1 MRTRRLRNIIYK
13 GVAWL
18 LTVVLLLSY
27 AERLGGGVI
36 DVQAK
41 EDTISAYSDTAT
53 GNGMMDGCG
62 VISLGREHSAAIK
75 SDGSLWMWGNNNDGG
90 LGIGDKSL
98 KSSSVP
104 MHVLDDVKSV
114 SVSKTDNMSMAITS
128 DNSLWIWGSSYGFLL
143 SKEECLKPYKIM
155 ENVKSVFA
163 GTNYGAVDGGGVGTD
178 NASIAVIKDND
189 SLWMLDKIQKKFVKI
204 MDDVRTVSVGYHHIA
219 IVKMDGSLWMWGS
232 NTYGQLGNGT
242 YTASTEPIKIMD
254 NVQSVSLGEVH
265 SAAIKEDGSLWTW
278 GCNFSGQLG
287 IGKLDNGKLP
297 DNSNVPI
304 KIMDGVKSVSFG
316 TENGAAIKQDGSLWM
331 WGYDG
336 HGQMG
341 LEDGDR
347 IITGY
352 DKPIKIMDGV
362 LAVSIGDRYSAAVK
376 SDGSLWTWGSNKCGK
391 IGNGVTENELSCVR
405 IQTQIMPPGSIAVS
419 SVPSPST
426 PKFNMNIE
434 KQDKPRIKV
443 VDEKG
448 KPIENAKVT
457 HLGVNAGHT
466 STKGYTYL
474 EYYQEG
480 EPISISKAGYYT
492 LDTAFHQGATGCTT
506 YVLSDHLSGV
516 ILTLDGEDIDVLTK
530 EAIINKYDNV
540 AKKFSIKCLFNEEI
554 YSYAALC
561 SGDKFI
567 ADTKN
572 GIFNNLRI
580 GDFNEGEVVTLELYR
595 PTDTYPAKKKLE
607 IQVID
612 LNPQVGSFSF
622 GENLAIS
629 IPENIPIVGGR
640 DFEINLGD
648 SPVEVEVTSDG
659 EIHFGI
665 NVAELCKK
673 DKNWFETIKRLN
685 KNNVGK
691 VLDETDSGDTKKNDS
706 SPDIDTDV
714 KVIGYLEGNVLSR
727 DYINGKLFVEFSAEA
742 AWEQQYTVVVVP
754 VVVEISVSG
763 KVNAD
768 GTITFREESGFSGS
782 VNVGG
787 ELGLGLYGGVGIKK
801 VASVGVYGEAGIGIN
816 VNLLPTDNLGI
827 EKLYVRGEAGVKA
840 KYWNLTLKDY
850 ADASKALIDGTY
862 YIIPESVNGK
872 TGSFAIDNNMAY
884 AQLSRNYLQSDG
896 TMPKWT
902 SENYA
907 NIDGSIGETAL
918 QSSTCLDI
926 VPQVLRMGDTVML
939 FYLSDAG
946 VGRSAADRSMLV
958 YSLWDAD
965 SQNWSEP
972 KAVMDD
978 RTADFAPDLYTDGKK
993 IYAVWQNAKES
1004 LEGNLTLNETADKLV
1019 LHAAVYDAVQD
1030 RFVDLGAIESENGL
1044 CQQSPQIVAD
1054 GENVSVYWYE
1064 NEEDNVLGLS
1074 GTNRIYQAVLGN
1086 TADASKMAVQS
1097 AEEEQEKSEEEK
1109 DDSVED
1115 SKDSE
1120 NENPMEDTGISENSI
1135 FRKYVALKEEVTEEQ
1150 ETVSENDPSEIEK
1163 EEEETDHEE
1172 ANENKTDKDNDSVS
1186 ENTISEN
1193 TVSENTLN
1201 SVMADGDSDREQA
1214 GSPWQTRLLQEEDAC
1229 IISADAGRT
1238 DGETGYAYVA
1248 GTLNGQYDVTQS
1260 HITLLAQ
1267 DKAVTISE
1275 SGAPENVEFA
1285 SVYAGETL
1293 TWYQGGDIHYMDE
1306 SNKEVYLFGESRL
1319 PSSSYTLLSDGA
1331 GSPEVIFPVNMSG
1344 KSNLYRIG
1352 YENGAFLAALP
1363 ITEQEDYIQY
1373 ADGFVSGGRTIL
1385 VYNRMEVNDQL
1396 EEVNNS
1402 LYMGTLE
1409 HQYYDIGIKSAGS
1422 TIRRDAET
1430 GEDVLE
1436 IMAQLYNNGTIQAE
1450 QMSLS
1455 LAKDDG
1461 TVLETVLLDTVLE
1474 AGVSSYATAVFS
1486 MDNITEESAY
1496 TLTLL
1501 GAEESNQ
1508 QNNSVSVTLGNAA
1521 LQVNAEVITVGG
1533 TRTLQAGIRN
1543 NGVTACGG
1551 TVSVR
1556 NSETGEEYCSS
1567 DFEPITIGQTVFAE
1581 VEIDQLIFAQ
1591 RDAVVLEV
1599 IVTPDADTSQSGR
1612 ESEIEV
1618 VSDYVVVYAP
1628 SYEVS
1633 FVTDTGT
1640 TTVYTNYGTQVSFP
1654 ENPTKEGKH
1663 FIGWYDAENLSAGTL
1678 YTEEMPVTKDLTL
1691 YACFADE
1698 ERAQIPLSECSVSTI
1713 PMQYY
1718 TGGQLKPKVTVKW
1731 GSEVLKENKDYKVTY
1746 RNNKEQGKATAV
1758 ITAVTGNGKKYTGSI
1773 ERNFSIMYP
1782 TSKVSVKAIP
1792 AVSFTGETHT
1802 PDPVVTYQKK
1812 TLVKDRDYTVSYFN
1826 NRNAGTA
1833 GVTITGKGTFSGE
1846 KTVTFKI
1853 NGTAI
1858 TGMKFG
1864 KISDV
1869 TYNGKNTRPVVT
1881 VKTKDGKTQLMSG
1894 SDYRLVYENTVNKGT
1909 ATVTVIGNGNY
1920 TGTKKLAY
1928 KVVAKPLEESM
1939 VSVEQPSAS
1948 SLVVAPEKAEYTY
1961 TGKPIKPALNVTDEA
1976 AGDTALVLNK
1986 DYTVSYSKNKA
1997 VGEAQIMVKGKGNY
2011 SGTVKVPFT
2020 IKPVNLVEAEAE
2032 RMINVRVNDTAYTG
2046 KALKPAV
2053 QVYETVDGKERKL
2066 SGSAY
2071 TLSYANNTEKG
2082 TGTVTVTGKDKFG
2095 YTGTIAAEFRIVDK
2109 AKLISASAI
2118 KIDTVPGQTFTG
2130 SAVEPV
2136 LHIVDK
2142 SDKNKEVTLEKGT
2155 HYEVT
2160 YRNNVNAG
2168 KATVTVRGIGSYAG
2182 SRDVTFKI
2190 NKCAIAD
2197 KNVLGAGFTVENP
2210 ADMKYTG
2217 YALKPDVVIKD
2228 KGVTLAQGKDYKLSY
2243 KNNTKI
2249 GTALVTVQGIGDYSG
2264 SYKAVSF
2271 QITAWDYNTLTAEIE
2286 DQTYTGKALKPQV
2299 KFYMTGENGRE
2310 EILLKPNTAVK
2321 IAYKDNTNV
2330 GTATVTITGKGEL
2343 DKITPIMATFGIEH
2357 ADLSEAV
2364 VSRIPNQTLKGAA
2377 VKPIPKVKVGRNS
2390 LKAGRDF
2397 TTSYQRNGVKG
2408 EATVTIKGIGNYTGE
2423 CRKTFIVQ

>member
-1 MRTRRLRNIIYK
+1 
-13 GVAWL
+13 
-18 LTVVLLLSY
+18 
-27 AERLGGGVI
+27 
-36 DVQAK
+36 
-41 EDTISAYSDTAT
+41 
-53 GNGMMDGCG
+53 
-62 VISLGREHSAAIK
+62 
-75 SDGSLWMWGNNNDGG
+75 MWGNNFSGQLGDG
-90 LGIGDKSL
+90 KSGYE
-98 KSSSVP
+98 
-104 MHVLDDVKSV
+104 
-114 SVSKTDNMSMAITS
+114 N
-128 DNSLWIWGSSYGFLL
+128 NSA
-143 SKEECLKPYKIM
+143 KPI
-155 ENVKSVFA
+155 
-163 GTNYGAVDGGGVGTD
+163 
-178 NASIAVIKDND
+178 
-189 SLWMLDKIQKKFVKI
+189 KI
-204 MDDVRTVSVGYHHIA
+204 MDGVEAVSLGGGHSA
-219 IVKMDGSLWMWGS
+219 AVKTDGSLWMWGS
-232 NTYGQLGNGT
+232 NSSGELGDGTKEDKYKPVKVMDNVKTAFLGEDKSSAIKADGSLWIWGYDAYRTLGMLEAGEGASSRSYEPVKIMDNVKTVSWGTEGGAVIKMDGSLYTWGYSDYGQLGNDTGGT
-242 YTASTEPIKIMD
+242 GIYSYEPIKIMEG
-254 NVQSVSLGEVH
+254 VSAVSQGMHHCLAV
-265 SAAIKEDGSLWTW
+265 KENGSLWAW
-278 GCNFSGQLG
+278 GRNDHGQVG
-287 IGKLDNGKLP
+287 N
-297 DNSNVPI
+297 NT
-304 KIMDGVKSVSFG
+304 
-316 TENGAAIKQDGSLWM
+316 TENSSI
-331 WGYDG
+331 
-336 HGQMG
+336 
-341 LEDGDR
+341 
-347 IITGY
+347 
-352 DKPIKIMDGV
+352 PI
-362 LAVSIGDRYSAAVK
+362 
-376 SDGSLWTWGSNKCGK
+376 
-391 IGNGVTENELSCVR
+391 
-405 IQTQIMPPGSIAVS
+405 QIMPPESIAVFGS
-419 SVPSPST
+419 DNPKPPILEPS
-426 PKFNMNIE
+426 IE
-434 KQDKPRIKV
+434 VITKPIIKV
-443 VDEKG
+443 LNASGKPVAQAEVSYNNKTFLTAENGIAILDNYQKGNELVISKTGYITKKIPSFMGNKTGVNTYTISREKG
-448 KPIENAKVT
+448 VESSGQSEKLADLVESIYLEQDNQKINLLTEEAQINTYYNMSINSDFDIVYETQEMFNSYTLYSGNKMISTSTNGRFSNLKP
-457 HLGVNAGHT
+457 GSFSVNAPV
-466 STKGYTYL
+466 Y
-474 EYYQEG
+474 
-480 EPISISKAGYYT
+480 
-492 LDTAFHQGATGCTT
+492 
-506 YVLSDHLSGV
+506 
-516 ILTLDGEDIDVLTK
+516 
-530 EAIINKYDNV
+530 
-540 AKKFSIKCLFNEEI
+540 
-554 YSYAALC
+554 
-561 SGDKFI
+561 
-567 ADTKN
+567 
-572 GIFNNLRI
+572 
-580 GDFNEGEVVTLELYR
+580 
-595 PTDTYPAKKKLE
+595 LE
-607 IQVID
+607 IQKSQLSKIIKKLNINVVNISPPSNVLAIGDDVVVKISDDFPLVGGETFTID
-612 LNPQVGSFSF
+612 IPDLPVEWNYKTDGTIQGGINIGHLIASGEKFNEIFPGLRNINSDTISQYLREKYPNVGLNPNFRFIGYVEGNIKNPDYLQGKLYVEVSLECSKDVP
-622 GENLAIS
+622 LPPPVSAILIQIS
-629 IPENIPIVGGR
+629 IK
-640 DFEINLGD
+640 
-648 SPVEVEVTSDG
+648 G
-659 EIHFGI
+659 E
-665 NVAELCKK
+665 L
-673 DKNWFETIKRLN
+673 
-685 KNNVGK
+685 
-691 VLDETDSGDTKKNDS
+691 
-706 SPDIDTDV
+706 
-714 KVIGYLEGNVLSR
+714 
-727 DYINGKLFVEFSAEA
+727 
-742 AWEQQYTVVVVP
+742 
-754 VVVEISVSG
+754 
-763 KVNAD
+763 NAD
-768 GTITFREESGFSGS
+768 GSIKWSIQDGVGGDVGAGGAFGIDLGIGAGIPDIAS
-782 VNVGG
+782 VGLYGAG
-787 ELGLGLYGGVGIKK
+787 ELGLHYVFVPEDERGLDKLYV
-801 VASVGVYGEAGIGIN
+801 SGEAGAR
-816 VNLLPTDNLGI
+816 VKFLGDH
-827 EKLYVRGEAGVKA
+827 K
-840 KYWNLTLKDY
+840 LTLIHGRHDIIGDSVSKLSDRKSVFLLDDY
-850 ADASKALIDGTY
+850 DAYESIDR
-862 YIIPESVNGK
+862 S
-872 TGSFAIDNNMAY
+872 
-884 AQLSRNYLQSDG
+884 YLHADG
-896 TMPKWT
+896 TMTQWSAEVGKYTDGNT
-902 SENYA
+902 SE
-907 NIDGSIGETAL
+907 TVL
-918 QSSTCLDI
+918 QDAAYFGT
-926 VPQVLRMGDTVML
+926 VPKVVRMGDTVML
-939 FYLSDAG
+939 FYLTDAG
-946 VGRSAADRSMLV
+946 SVRDAADRDMLV
-958 YSLWDAD
+958 YSLWDG
-965 SQNWSEP
+965 QNWSEP
-972 KAVMDD
+972 KAVLDDGTMDYS
-978 RTADFAPDLYTDGKK
+978 PDLYTDGEK
-993 IYAVWQNAKES
+993 IYAVWQDAEES
-1004 LEGNLTLNETADKLV
+1004 LAGLSVEESVKRFT
-1019 LHAAVYDAVQD
+1019 LHAAVYDAGQD
-1030 RFVDLGAIESENGL
+1030 AFTDLGKIAGENGL
-1044 CQQSPQIVAD
+1044 FQQNPQIVAD
-1054 GENVSVYWYE
+1054 DAGLSVYWYE
-1064 NEEDNVLGLS
+1064 NAQDNVLGLS
-1074 GTNRIYQAVLGN
+1074 GSNRIYR
-1086 TADASKMAVQS
+1086 ASLTDQNVMKAGIRAMSV
-1097 AEEEQEKSEEEK
+1097 SEEDEENL
-1109 DDSVED
+1109 DDTDE
-1115 SKDSE
+1115 E
-1120 NENPMEDTGISENSI
+1120 LPETEETISENTASA
-1135 FRKYVALKEEVTEEQ
+1135 FRKFVALTDETLTQ
-1150 ETVSENDPSEIEK
+1150 ETLSEVGSVSENTTPEDGGEETDRDESNVPPVSPGEDEEK
-1163 EEEETDHEE
+1163 EEENKEPAEGEATEE
-1172 ANENKTDKDNDSVS
+1172 
-1186 ENTISEN
+1186 TISEN
-1193 TVSENTLN
+1193 TVSENTISEN
-1201 SVMADGDSDREQA
+1201 TIQVNTYNVAGKADQPWVVAFLKEEKDS
-1214 GSPWQTRLLQEEDAC
+1214 
-1229 IISADAGRT
+1229 IFSADAGSVN
-1238 DGETGYAYVA
+1238 GKIGYAYAA
-1248 GTLNGQYDVTQS
+1248 GSKDASYNIEES
-1260 HITLLAQ
+1260 R
-1267 DKAVTISE
+1267 AVFLEQGKEAEVIK
-1275 SGAPENVEFA
+1275 SGKVEKVRFTP
-1285 SVYAGETL
+1285 VYTDETL
-1293 TWYQGGDIHYMDE
+1293 TWFEAGDIGYIDE
-1306 SNKEVYLFGESRL
+1306 NGKAHALLGESKI
-1319 PSSSYTLLSDGA
+1319 PSRTYMLLTDGTN
-1331 GSPEVIFPVNMSG
+1331 PEVIFPINIGG
-1344 KSNLYRIG
+1344 KSNLYRVSC
-1352 YENGAFLAALP
+1352 ENGVFLPALRV
-1363 ITEQEDYIQY
+1363 TDQEDYIQY
-1373 ADGFVSGGRTIL
+1373 VDGFISSGQTIL
-1385 VYNRMEVNDQL
+1385 VYNKMKVNDKL

-1402 LYMGTLE
+1402 LCTGKIA
-1409 HQYYDIGIKSAGS
+1409 HSYYDIALHSAGS
-1422 TIRRDAET
+1422 MILYNEET
-1430 GEDVLE
+1430 GEDELE
-1436 IMAQLYNNGTIQAE
+1436 IIAQLYNNGTVKAE
-1450 QMSLS
+1450 NLS
-1455 LAKDDG
+1455 FALCGPDG
-1461 TVLETVLLDTVLE
+1461 SVLENVQIDAVLE
-1474 AGVSSYATAVFS
+1474 PGEEKNVSAVFS
-1486 MDNITEESAY
+1486 IEKITEEAEY
-1496 TLTLL
+1496 TLTLS
-1501 GAEESNQ
+1501 GAEETNKE
-1508 QNNSVSVTLGNAA
+1508 NNSVKLTLGSAS
-1521 LQVNAEVITVGG
+1521 LQVESKVISVAD
-1533 TRTLQAGIRN
+1533 TRTIQAGIRN
-1543 NGVTACGG
+1543 TGMTACGG

-1556 NSETGEEYCSS
+1556 DMETGEEYCSGA
-1567 DFEPITIGQTVFAE
+1567 FEPIEKGKTAVME
-1581 VEIDQLIFAQ
+1581 VEIAPSVFKEKSELALELVVIPDQEKVDIV
-1591 RDAVVLEV
+1591 RDF
-1599 IVTPDADTSQSGR
+1599 
-1612 ESEIEV
+1612 
-1618 VSDYVVVYAP
+1618 VVVYAP

-1758 ITAVTGNGKKYTGSI
+1758 ITAVTGNGKKYAGSI

-1792 AVSFTGETHT
+1792 AVSFTGEAHT

-1869 TYNGKNTRPVVT
+1869 TYNGKNTRPIVT

-1920 TGTKKLAY
+1920 TGTKKLTY

-1997 VGEAQIMVKGKGNY
+1997 VGEAQITVKGKGNY

-2032 RMINVRVNDTAYTG
+2032 GTINVRVNDTAYTG